1 MTGRSLYRSSLALL
15 FSLAFFTGAR
25 AGQEKPSNQ
34 VPNGGAPPRQQQ
46 PAVRYTP
53 PPRTNVR
60 PVQQP
65 VQRPQNQLNR
75 RPVQQNVQ
83 GGQQGL
89 NQRGIQNNRQLGIQ
103 NQPGRGQQFQPGVQ
117 RGQGNNPNQFQAGGQ
132 QGRQFGRGQQF
143 PNQPGRAGNN
153 PMPGGGGRTRSLQT
167 VQFRG
172 AGAGQVSKRPNGS
185 VAFIHTNRMNID
197 RGVHGN
203 RRIIAQ
209 RDGRTIVATGRSSGY
224 VERPFLNRGGH
235 MYYQRTYVSGGRT
248 YARVYRGYDY
258 HGARYYGYRPAYY
271 YHPGFYGWAARPWRP
286 VRYAPAAWGW
296 EGAPWYTSYQFYFT
310 PYPVYRAPAFWLTD
324 FIIAANLQLA
334 YQAGVEA
341 GQQPGQP
348 PNQPPDQPGP
358 DQPTADQYQPDGNV
372 NQIQQ
377 IAVDPQLKQQ
387 VAQEV
392 EQQVVAEQSE
402 SQNPDANPPGPGGE
416 QVPDALNPSERVF
429 VVSNDIDTSLPTG
442 QECGLTGGDMVTRT
456 GDMPDANQNV
466 TAMVSSSKPGD
477 CAKGQTVMV
486 SVQDLQEM
494 HNNLREQVDAGLQTL
509 AQNGSDA
516 GLPPAPDTSTVASAI
531 PPPAPDPGAA
541 NQLQAEQEQADQLE
555 SQVPQG
561 ASSAM

>member
-1 MTGRSLYRSSLALL
+1 
-15 FSLAFFTGAR
+15 
-25 AGQEKPSNQ
+25 
-34 VPNGGAPPRQQQ
+34 
-46 PAVRYTP
+46 
-53 PPRTNVR
+53 
-60 PVQQP
+60 
-65 VQRPQNQLNR
+65 
-75 RPVQQNVQ
+75 
-83 GGQQGL
+83 
-89 NQRGIQNNRQLGIQ
+89 
-103 NQPGRGQQFQPGVQ
+103 
-117 RGQGNNPNQFQAGGQ
+117 
-132 QGRQFGRGQQF
+132 
-143 PNQPGRAGNN
+143 
-153 PMPGGGGRTRSLQT
+153 
-167 VQFRG
+167 
-172 AGAGQVSKRPNGS
+172 
-185 VAFIHTNRMNID
+185 MNID